1 MAFFLISN
9 MVLGLF
15 GQLQIFLQLYL
26 IELLGL
32 FFSVI
37 DSFKWFWMGSILHKK
52 IQLLLEFLKAPVL
65 VLHFSYYALM
75 TFLMIL
81 SVILLS
87 MLMILP
93 VLSVIRHLIRGNNF
107 NWPLDLNLIYETLWT
122 GARSGFLI
130 SMLEKLKWFRLTG
143 LITLLLFMW
152 KWMHLFLR
160 KRSSFKMMG
169 LTFSPKLDW
178 GSYIISIA
186 KTASKKIGAIIPS
199 MKFLSCEVAL

>member
-1 MAFFLISN
+1 MVPVLKNVVEGSTAKNYRPFSLLFVVSKFFEKLVNIRIVDNVAFFLISN

-65 VLHFSYYALM
+65 VLHSSYYALM

-130 SMLEKLKWFRLTG
+130 SMLEKLK
-143 LITLLLFMW
+143 
-152 KWMHLFLR
+152 
-160 KRSSFKMMG
+160 
-169 LTFSPKLDW
+169 
-178 GSYIISIA
+178 
-186 KTASKKIGAIIPS
+186 
-199 MKFLSCEVAL
+199 